1 MEFPPRLRQSNLPHL
16 PTRKERQVG
25 NKKVG
30 RYPAEY
36 RRMVVERMK
45 QSNNLTA
52 LSRELGIDRKL
63 MYLWREQLEP
73 VTRTAK
79 RVAITGEEELERR
92 VNQLERALANKTLE
106 LDFFKGALQKVE
118 GRRRQKRN
126 SGGKTSTTTSGK

>member
-1 MEFPPRLRQSNLPHL
+1 M
-16 PTRKERQVG
+16 G

-30 RYPAEY
+30 RYPTAF

-52 LSRELGIDRKL
+52 LARELKVDRKL
-63 MYLWREQLEP
+63 MYLWREQLDP
-73 VTRTAK
+73 TVRTAK
-79 RVAITGEEELERR
+79 RAATTREEELERR

-118 GRRRQKRN
+118 ARRRSS
-126 SGGKTSTTTSGK
+126 SGSGEKASTTESGS